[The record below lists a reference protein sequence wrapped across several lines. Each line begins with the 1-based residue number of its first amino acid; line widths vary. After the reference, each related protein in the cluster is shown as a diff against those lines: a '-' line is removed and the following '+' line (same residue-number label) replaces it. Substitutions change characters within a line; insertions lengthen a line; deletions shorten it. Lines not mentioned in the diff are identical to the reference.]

1 MAKIVVALGGNAL
14 GKSPQEQLELVKN
27 TAKSLVGLIT
37 KGHEIVIS
45 HGNGPQVGS
54 INLGLNYAAEH
65 DQGPA
70 FPFAECGAMSQAY
83 IGYQLQESLQNE
95 LHSMGIDKQVVTLV
109 TQVEVDEGDRAC
121 N

>member
-1 MAKIVVALGGNAL
+1 MMAKIVVALGGNAL

-54 INLGLNYAAEH
+54 INLDLT
-65 DQGPA
+65 
-70 FPFAECGAMSQAY
+70 M
-83 IGYQLQESLQNE
+83 LQNTTKVRHFH
-95 LHSMGIDKQVVTLV
+95 LLNVAQ
-109 TQVEVDEGDRAC
+109 
-121 N
+121 

>member
-70 FPFAECGAMSQAY
+70 FPFAECGAMSQ
-83 IGYQLQESLQNE
+83 LQESLQNE

-109 TQVEVDEGDRAC
+109 T
-121 N
+121 